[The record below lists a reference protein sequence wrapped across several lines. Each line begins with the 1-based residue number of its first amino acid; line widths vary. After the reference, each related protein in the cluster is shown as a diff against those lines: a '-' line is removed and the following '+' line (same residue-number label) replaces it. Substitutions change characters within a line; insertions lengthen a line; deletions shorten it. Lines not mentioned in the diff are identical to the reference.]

1 MNEEQTV
8 AARMYAN
15 QGPLQVRIRTH
26 ERYTQPP
33 VDFPAWV
40 VDRVPWRGDEVVLD
54 VGCGSGA
61 YVAPVNARLRRG
73 GWLASVDLSWGMLQD
88 AAANAAANAA
98 AEPYIHP
105 PAFLNADATHLPLA
119 DASFDVVL
127 ANHILFDVPQLES
140 AVAEF
145 HRVLRPGGRLVA
157 ATNARDSMQ
166 RFFTEVKMACEA
178 LGFPSDLR
186 PAAARVR
193 FTLENGARILKLRFP
208 NVKQVVLE
216 SALVFPEAA
225 PAVAYV
231 DSLRLAYAPL
241 LPEGL
246 AWECLMAQVER
257 QIERQIE
264 EAGVY
269 RVAKAAGVFIASRQ

>member
-33 VDFPAWV
+33 IDFPAWV

-61 YVAPVNARLRRG
+61 YIESVAARLKRG
-73 GWLASVDLSWGMLQD
+73 GWLVSADLSWGMLQG
-88 AAANAAANAA
+88 AAAG
-98 AEPYIHP
+98 PHIHP
-105 PAFLNADATHLPLA
+105 PAFLNADVTCLPLV
-119 DASFDVVL
+119 DAGFDVVL
-127 ANHILFDVPQLES
+127 ANHILFDVPHLES
-140 AVAEF
+140 AIAEIY
-145 HRVLRPGGRLVA
+145 RLLRSNGRLVA

-166 RFFTEVKMACEA
+166 RFFTEVEMACEA
-178 LGFPSDLR
+178 MGFPSDLQ

-193 FTLENGARILKLRFP
+193 FTLENGERVLGTSFSNVKKVILK
-208 NVKQVVLE
+208 
-216 SALVFPEAA
+216 SALVFSEAT

-231 DSLRLAYAPL
+231 DSLRQAYEPL

-246 AWECLMAQVER
+246 AWERLIEQVER
-257 QIERQIE
+257 QIERQIK

-269 RVAKAAGVFIASRQ
+269 RVAKTAGVFIALRET